1 MSNSEAIITSSS
13 LSQLLFE
20 LKHIELKISNL
31 RSPPREKSLAPPP
44 QKVRHEREREPALL
58 LVIARDKKR
67 VGGRVVVLERG
78 VVR

>member
-20 LKHIELKISNL
+20 LKHIELKSPIS
-31 RSPPREKSLAPPP
+31 EKIVGTSSSKSSA
-44 QKVRHEREREPALL
+44 RARERENQRYCWSLL
-58 LVIARDKKR
+58 EIKKR

>member
-20 LKHIELKISNL
+20 LKHIELKISDL
-31 RSPPREKSLAPPP
+31 RRGKNRWHLLL
-44 QKVRHEREREPALL
+44 KKFGTRERENQPALIIM

-78 VVR
+78 VF